1 MARRASGEQKK
12 TKTKTKTNERRA
24 SVAKVGGTVGPR
36 RANQP
41 ESSSVGPTNRRSSAH
56 VDGHNPLHQQIAV
69 RAYLL
74 YEQSGF
80 QNGHEVEHWLEAERQ
95 VKGEQA
101 A

>member
-1 MARRASGEQKK
+1 VDSH
-12 TKTKTKTNERRA
+12 
-24 SVAKVGGTVGPR
+24 
-36 RANQP
+36 NQ
-41 ESSSVGPTNRRSSAH
+41 
-56 VDGHNPLHQQIAV
+56 LHQQIAV